1 MEINQIK
8 DQISRGVTEENADRR
23 EEEQQHDQQQPQEQ
37 EQRQQQNI
45 ANEPEQ
51 ADHQEPI
58 QDIHQDEIKQK
69 LMDEYAKC
77 ILIPFAERRFIK
89 RPGKQHEIKLKKVV
103 ENVNKT
109 LEVIPVLTEISDLT

>member
-1 MEINQIK
+1 MKINQIK
-8 DQISRGVTEENADRR
+8 DQISRAATEENADRR
-23 EEEQQHDQQQPQEQ
+23 EEEQQRDQQQPQ

-45 ANEPEQ
+45 ANEPEK

-58 QDIHQDEIKQK
+58 QDMHQDEIKQK
-69 LMDEYAKC
+69 LMDEYAKF